1 MKKLIKILFLILT
14 PIYLFGHSLVLNI
27 FDNQDDTISV
37 EGMFTTGESAAGA
50 LVKLESL
57 DSEEIFFQERLSD
70 NAEMIV
76 EIPKFP
82 YKIILDGGPGHRAE
96 KEGIPPKGGFIKIET
111 KQEIKPLPKKEEK
124 RSRSLLQISSSTAVT
139 VSILLSFIL
148 LLATILIS
156 IKNTNKLMLEL
167 EKK

>member
-1 MKKLIKILFLILT
+1 MKKIIYILFLVLI
-14 PIYLFGHSLVLNI
+14 PIYLLGHSLVLNI
-27 FDNQDDTISV
+27 FDNQDNTISI
-37 EGMFTTGESAAGA
+37 EGMFNTGESAAGA
-50 LVKLESL
+50 LIKLESL
-57 DSEEIFFQERLSD
+57 DSKEIFFQERLSD
-70 NAEMIV
+70 NREMIV

-82 YKIILDGGPGHRAE
+82 YRIILDGGPGHIAE
-96 KEGIPPKGGFIKIET
+96 KEGIPPKGGFIKIEA

-124 RSRSLLQISSSTAVT
+124 RSRSLIQISSSTAVT

-156 IKNTNKLMLEL
+156 IKNTNKLILEI